1 MKFQKNELIYANSLN
16 KTVYLILENF
26 LSNAISKIFIL
37 LLLVGCADSSSN
49 EKEESVE
56 TVLDDQKI
64 EVTVD
69 TLKTRIFE
77 HELISNGNLSAE
89 EKADL
94 QFLTS
99 GILTK
104 VFVKNG
110 DQVKAGDVIAM
121 IDTFMLANKY
131 RQACEALEKA
141 ELDKQESLI
150 NLGYKLSALDSVPK
164 DVMHLVCLRSG
175 FNSTKNQYEL
185 IKHEYENA
193 FLKSPISGTVVNL
206 FQKPYSLLESGPFCS
221 IISNRKLE
229 VEFSV
234 LENELPLL
242 NLNDK
247 VNIYPYALPHISAT
261 GKITNINPIIDKNG
275 MVKVKASVNYQPNLF
290 QGMNVKI
297 SILRN
302 AGKQWVIPKTAVVL
316 RTNRPVVFSLSD
328 GKAAW
333 HYVSIGYQ
341 NATSYTITSET
352 LQENDIIII
361 TGNENLADRTPVTV
375 KN

>member
-1 MKFQKNELIYANSLN
+1 MKFQKNELIYDNSLN
-16 KTVYLILENF
+16 KKVYLILKNF
-26 LSNAISKIFIL
+26 LCNTIML
-37 LLLVGCADSSSN
+37 LLLGGCTDSSSN
-49 EKEESVE
+49 ENEESVE
-56 TVLDDQKI
+56 TTLDEQKI

-94 QFLTS
+94 QFSTS
-99 GILTK
+99 GTLTK

-110 DQVKAGDVIAM
+110 DQVKAGDIIAM
-121 IDTFMLANKY
+121 IDTFTVANKY

-150 NLGYKLSALDSVPK
+150 GLGYKLSALDSVPK

-193 FLKSPISGTVVNL
+193 FLRSPISGTVVNL
-206 FQKPYSLLESGPFCS
+206 FQKPYSTMESGPFCS
-221 IISNRKLE
+221 IISDKKLE

-247 VNIYPYALPHISAT
+247 VNIYPYALPHITAT
-261 GKITNINPIIDKNG
+261 GRIININPIIDNNG
-275 MVKVKASVNYQPNLF
+275 MVKVRASVNYQPNLF

-316 RTNRPVVFSLSD
+316 RTNRPVVFSLSE

-333 HYVSIGYQ
+333 HYVSIGFQ

-361 TGNENLADRTPVTV
+361 SGNENLADKTPVSV

>member
-94 QFLTS
+94 HFLTS

-150 NLGYKLSALDSVPK
+150 NLGYKLSTLDSVPK

-185 IKHEYENA
+185 IKYEYENA

-206 FQKPYSLLESGPFCS
+206 FQKPYSMLESGPFCS
-221 IISNRKLE
+221 IISNKKLE

-247 VNIYPYALPHISAT
+247 VNIYPYALPHITAT

-316 RTNRPVVFSLSD
+316 RTNRPVVFSLSE

-361 TGNENLADRTPVTV
+361 TGNENLADKTPVTV

>member
-16 KTVYLILENF
+16 KKVYLILENF

-37 LLLVGCADSSSN
+37 LLLVGCANSSSN

-94 QFLTS
+94 HFLTS

-150 NLGYKLSALDSVPK
+150 NLGYKLSSLDSVPK

-185 IKHEYENA
+185 IKYEYENA

-206 FQKPYSLLESGPFCS
+206 FQKPYSMLESGPFCS
-221 IISNRKLE
+221 IISNKKLE

-247 VNIYPYALPHISAT
+247 VNIYPYALPHITAT

-316 RTNRPVVFSLSD
+316 RTNRPVVFSLSE

-361 TGNENLADRTPVTV
+361 TGNENLADKTPVTV

>member
-1 MKFQKNELIYANSLN
+1 MKFQQNKLISASSLN
-16 KTVYLILENF
+16 KTVHLILKNF
-26 LSNAISKIFIL
+26 LSNTISKIFIL
-37 LLLVGCADSSSN
+37 LLLGGCSGNTSN
-49 EKEESVE
+49 EKEETVE
-56 TVLDDQKI
+56 TVLDDQQI

-94 QFLTS
+94 HFLTS

-110 DQVKAGDVIAM
+110 DQVKAGDIIAM

>member
-1 MKFQKNELIYANSLN
+1 MN
-16 KTVYLILENF
+16 KTVHLILKNF
-26 LSNAISKIFIL
+26 LSNTISKIFIL
-37 LLLVGCADSSSN
+37 LLLGGCSGNTSN
-49 EKEESVE
+49 EKEETVE
-56 TVLDDQKI
+56 TVLDDQQI

-94 QFLTS
+94 HFLTS

-110 DQVKAGDVIAM
+110 DQVKAGDIIAM